1 MVILPLLSSRMV
13 SLDAYEQ
20 HSVSSSSKSN
30 GENTLVSLQR
40 EGPGGHNNHPC
51 ISRGSSHE
59 LGRPIVGGQLW

>member
-20 HSVSSSSKSN
+20 HSVNNSKSN
-30 GENTLVSLQR
+30 GDNTLVSLQH
-40 EGPGGHNNHPC
+40 EGQGGHNNHPC
-51 ISRGSSHE
+51 ISRGSSLE

>member
-20 HSVSSSSKSN
+20 HSVRSSKLD

-59 LGRPIVGGQLW
+59 LERPIVGGQIW